1 MHENKIRNRFMLPSI
16 LILVLV
22 LSLISGIF
30 FVRSSLLKMTV
41 DERSNQ
47 LEEMVLQIASNLDSG
62 LQTHWNLTEG
72 LNKAIQGKHYEYI
85 DDLYADIARLDSYY
99 A

>member
-72 LNKAIQGKHYEYI
+72 LNKAGSVKS
-85 DDLYADIARLDSYY
+85 L
-99 A
+99 

>member
-47 LEEMVLQIASNLDSG
+47 LEEMVLQIESNLDSAFRRTG
-62 LQTHWNLTEG
+62 
-72 LNKAIQGKHYEYI
+72 I
-85 DDLYADIARLDSYY
+85 
-99 A
+99 